1 MLTRGRIRLK
11 MRPPSPRAR
20 HLLHVALVAGWMGLI
35 FYLSHQSSPLGQHS
49 GGMRSYLGHVVVYG
63 VLAVLLY
70 RALRSGTPA
79 DDRERLALVL
89 TAAFAVTVLYGVT
102 DELHQ
107 AFVRNRT
114 ASEADLAVDAIG
126 ALVGLAAALALDT
139 GLERYRAR
147 ASLYP

>member
-1 MLTRGRIRLK
+1 
-11 MRPPSPRAR
+11 
-20 HLLHVALVAGWMGLI
+20 
-35 FYLSHQSSPLGQHS
+35 
-49 GGMRSYLGHVVVYG
+49 MRSYLGHVVVYG
-63 VLAVLLY
+63 ALAVLLY